1 MSSPITPSRRAPKPP
16 WLRIRLQTGRPYR
29 QVHNMMDD
37 LDLNT
42 VCREARCPNIY
53 ECWSEKTATL
63 MILGDTCTRRCGFC
77 SVGSGMPRP
86 ADPGEPQ
93 RVAEAISRMGLRH
106 AVLTSVDRDD
116 LADGGAAHWAAVIRA
131 VRNCNPGTR
140 IEVLVPDFKG
150 NETALASV
158 MAARPDIIAHNVETV
173 PRLYR
178 TVRPGSRYEQSLA
191 LLRRAGAQRQDLE
204 LKVKSNLMLGL
215 GETREEIVETMGD
228 IHSQGVDILTIG
240 QYLQPT
246 PEQMPVVR
254 YAHPDEFSELARL
267 GQGMGF
273 WHVEAGPLVRSSYH
287 ASTHGPDPAQ
297 P

>member
-1 MSSPITPSRRAPKPP
+1 M
-16 WLRIRLQTGRPYR
+16 G
-29 QVHNMMDD
+29 D
-37 LDLNT
+37 LELNT

-53 ECWSEKTATL
+53 ECWNEKTATL
-63 MILGDTCTRRCGFC
+63 MILGDICTRRCSFC

-86 ADPGEPQ
+86 ADPGEPE

-116 LADGGAAHWAAVIRA
+116 LPDGGAAHWAAVMLAARS
-131 VRNCNPGTR
+131 RNPGTR

-150 NETALASV
+150 KADALATIL
-158 MAARPDIIAHNVETV
+158 AARPDIFAHNVETV

-178 TVRPGSRYEQSLA
+178 TVRPGSHYEHSMA
-191 LLRRAGAQRQDLE
+191 LLRQAGVDRGRVE
-204 LKVKSNLMLGL
+204 MKVKSNLMLGL
-215 GETREEIVETMGD
+215 GETREEIVETMRD
-228 IHSQGVDILTIG
+228 IRAQGVNILTIG

-254 YAHPDEFSELARL
+254 YAHPDEFSDLAR
-267 GQGMGF
+267 QGREMGF

-287 ASTHGPDPAQ
+287 AANHRPDQAQ

>member
-1 MSSPITPSRRAPKPP
+1 M
-16 WLRIRLQTGRPYR
+16 G
-29 QVHNMMDD
+29 D
-37 LDLNT
+37 LELNT

-53 ECWSEKTATL
+53 ECWNEKTATL
-63 MILGDTCTRRCGFC
+63 MILGDICTRRCSFC

-86 ADPGEPQ
+86 ADPGEPE

-116 LADGGAAHWAAVIRA
+116 LPDGGAAHWAAVMLAARS
-131 VRNCNPGTR
+131 RNPGTR

-150 NETALASV
+150 KADALATIL
-158 MAARPDIIAHNVETV
+158 AARPDIFAHNVETV

-178 TVRPGSRYEQSLA
+178 TVRPGSHYEHSMA
-191 LLRRAGAQRQDLE
+191 LLRQAGVDRGRVE
-204 LKVKSNLMLGL
+204 MKVKSNLMLGL

-228 IHSQGVDILTIG
+228 IRAQGVNILTIG

-254 YAHPDEFSELARL
+254 YAHPDEFSDLAR
-267 GQGMGF
+267 QGREMGF

-287 ASTHGPDPAQ
+287 AANHRPDQAQ